1 MTLWINRLHMV
12 VTAEEKDTANTY
24 AASLTE
30 NPADVYTFEIPISAD
45 GQLPATHYGTST
57 VVTEDMRVQ
66 MWQDFMTGVAPMS
79 TRYWWM
85 QSPSGAFVDSNV
97 PGSTSTNFDE
107 CIAALGLK
115 RVIFEEE

>member
-24 AASLTE
+24 AAGLTE
-30 NPADVYTFEIPISAD
+30 NPEDVYTFEIPLSPT

-66 MWQDFMTGVAPMS
+66 MWQDFMTGVAPM
-79 TRYWWM
+79 TTQYWWL
-85 QSPSGAFVDSNV
+85 QSPSGVFVDSNV
-97 PGSTSTNFDE
+97 PGSTSTDFDE

-115 RVIFEEE
+115 KVQFEID